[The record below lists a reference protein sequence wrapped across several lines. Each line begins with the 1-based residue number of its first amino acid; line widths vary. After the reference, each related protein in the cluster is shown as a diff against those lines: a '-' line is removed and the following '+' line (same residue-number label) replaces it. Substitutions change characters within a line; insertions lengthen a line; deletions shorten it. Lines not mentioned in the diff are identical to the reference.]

1 MARPVIDRTRGLVS
15 LGVVAVLVMSVLA
28 SPWSRKISD
37 GPNIVLI
44 LSDDQSIDTI
54 PHDPAVMPFLQSR
67 VQDPNDHW
75 LTFTNGF
82 INDPLCCPARASIFT
97 GQYAHN
103 SGVLKNA
110 YGDRLREDSTFAT
123 WLHGV
128 GYFTG
133 FYGKYENQY
142 PFHRDPY
149 VPPGWDQW
157 AAKLHGGVET
167 VYYDYTLYQAPGGL
181 AHYGSQ
187 PSEYMPDL
195 LANKAV
201 EFIQTAP
208 LGRPFFLEYAP
219 TSPHAP
225 WVPPP
230 SQTNAIPPES
240 PATVRPNVNEVNVSD
255 KPRWVQSQT
264 EMPPARL
271 QQMQDDQRAEEAAL
285 ISMDDAVAAIVGA
298 LEAKGILDDTVIIYL
313 TDNGYSYGSH
323 RWVAKRCEYE
333 ECNATPFFVRLPGAT
348 PHDVTAPVSNVDL
361 APTFA
366 ALAGAVPDI
375 PVDGLSLLPLF
386 SGGSLRTERPGVL
399 LEWPGD
405 PTVPPYFGIRTE
417 DFLYVE
423 LRTGEVELYDLTG
436 VSGEPDP
443 YELHNAA
450 YDKHYRSLRQQLA
463 LELLQIKGGP
473 LDWPPISTAAEIT
486 AASPSPS
493 PSASMAP

>member
-1 MARPVIDRTRGLVS
+1 MKSRARGLFS
-15 LGVVAVLVMSVLA
+15 IGIVAVLVVSVLV

-67 VQDPNDHW
+67 IQDPNDHW
-75 LTFTNGF
+75 ITFSNAF
-82 INDPLCCPARASIFT
+82 INDPLCCPSRASIFT
-97 GQYAHN
+97 GQYAHDT
-103 SGVLKNA
+103 GVLKNA

-123 WLHGV
+123 WLHSV

-149 VPPGWDQW
+149 VPPGWDEW
-157 AAKLHGGVET
+157 AAKTHGGPET

-181 AHYGSQ
+181 VHYGSQ
-187 PSEYMPDL
+187 PGDYMPDL
-195 LANKAV
+195 LASKAV
-201 EFIQTAP
+201 NFINTAP

-219 TSPHAP
+219 TAPHSP

-230 SQTNAIPPES
+230 SQATATVPLPPV
-240 PATVRPNVNEVNVSD
+240 TVRPNVNEENVSD
-255 KPRWVQSQT
+255 KPRWVQSQP
-264 EMPPARL
+264 EMPSARL
-271 QQMQDDQRAEEAAL
+271 AQMQDDQRAEEAVL
-285 ISMDDAVAAIVGA
+285 TSVDDAVSSIVSA
-298 LEAKGILDDTVIIYL
+298 LAAKGVLNNTVIIYL

-323 RWVAKRCEYE
+323 RWVAKRCEYQ
-333 ECNATPFFVRLPGAT
+333 ECNATPFFVRFPGAT
-348 PHDVTAPVSNVDL
+348 PHDVTVPVSNVDL

-375 PVDGLSLLPLF
+375 PVDGLSLVPLF
-386 SGGSLRTERPGVL
+386 ANSAPDLPRPGVL

-405 PTVPPYFGIRTE
+405 PIVPPYFGIRTK

-436 VSGEPDP
+436 VRGAPDP
-443 YELHNAA
+443 FELHNVA
-450 YDKHYRSLRQQLA
+450 YDKHYRGLRRRLA
-463 LELLQIKGGP
+463 SELLQLKGGP
-473 LDWPPISTAAEIT
+473 LEWPPISTAAEIT
-486 AASPSPS
+486 GASASPSSSLS
-493 PSASMAP
+493 PAPVP

>member
-1 MARPVIDRTRGLVS
+1 MIDGTRRLVS
-15 LGVVAVLVMSVLA
+15 IGIVTLLVVSVLA
-28 SPWSRKISD
+28 SPWTRKISD

-67 VQDPNDHW
+67 IRDRNDHW

-82 INDPLCCPARASIFT
+82 INDPLCCPSRASIFT
-97 GQYAHN
+97 GQYAHTT
-103 SGVLKNA
+103 GVLKNA

-123 WLHGV
+123 WLHSV

-133 FYGKYENQY
+133 LYGKYENQY

-157 AAKLHGGVET
+157 AAKMHGGPAT

-181 AHYGSQ
+181 VHYGSQ
-187 PSEYMPDL
+187 PGDYMPDL
-195 LANKAV
+195 LASQAV
-201 EFIQTAP
+201 NFINTAP

-219 TSPHAP
+219 TAPHSP

-230 SQTNAIPPES
+230 SLAPGVPSAPPL
-240 PATVRPNVNEVNVSD
+240 AVRPNVNEHDVSD
-255 KPRWVQSQT
+255 KPRWVQSQS
-264 EMPPARL
+264 EMSQVRL
-271 QQMQDDQRAEEAAL
+271 RQMQDDLRAEEAVLA
-285 ISMDDAVAAIVGA
+285 SVDNAVASIVGA
-298 LEAKGILDDTVIIYL
+298 LEAKGVLDNTVIIYL

-333 ECNATPFFVRLPGAT
+333 ECNATPFFVRFPGTT
-348 PHDVTAPVSNVDL
+348 PHDVTVPVSNVDL
-361 APTFA
+361 APTLA

-375 PVDGLSLLPLF
+375 PVDGSSLVPLLSA
-386 SGGSLRTERPGVL
+386 GGTPALDRPGVL

-405 PTVPPYFGIRTE
+405 PEVPPYFGMRTE

-423 LRTGEVELYDLTG
+423 LRTGEVELYDVTG
-436 VSGEPDP
+436 VRGEPDP
-443 YELHNAA
+443 FELRNVA
-450 YDKHYRSLRQQLA
+450 YDKRYRGSRQRLA
-463 LELLQIKGGP
+463 SQLLQLKGGP
-473 LDWPPISTAAEIT
+473 LEWPPITTAAEIT
-486 AASPSPS
+486 GASPTPSAASVP
-493 PSASMAP
+493 